1 MGGWSYPVK
10 GGDAY
15 GKAIETTSG
24 HLERSKI
31 DHNYHKEITAP
42 GKVSGYFS

>member
-15 GKAIETTSG
+15 GKADQIAFD
-24 HLERSKI
+24 HLERSKEHH
-31 DHNYHKEITAP
+31 HNHKEITAP
-42 GKVSGYFS
+42 GKVSGYF